1 MRIGIVGLPSAGKT
15 TLFNLLTE
23 GHVETV
29 SGKMEA
35 HLGSAKVPDRRIDFL
50 SDMYKPRKTIYAQ
63 IEFVDVPG
71 LARGSA
77 AKGGVNQFMAG
88 VREADSIIQ
97 VVRAFDDPLV
107 PNPEGS
113 TNPVRDA
120 ELLHTELLFS
130 DLEIVEKRIERLEGG
145 KKGKENPI
153 ELPALKKCQEILES
167 EGRIGSIDWTLD
179 EQAALRDYGF
189 LTEKPVILVANV
201 GEESLSTDDY
211 PGKAELAEYA
221 RTKDIPLLTVS
232 ARTEQEISELPDE
245 ERDAFLN
252 DLGVTES
259 GIERLARAAYAQ
271 LGLISFFTVGEDE
284 VRAWTI
290 HQGTEAKRAAG
301 KVHSDIERGF
311 IRAEV
316 VSYEDLRRLG
326 SMAKVRE
333 QGLFRLEGKDY
344 LMKDGDIVNFRFN
357 V

>member
-23 GHVETV
+23 GHVETG
-29 SGKMEA
+29 SGKMES
-35 HLGSAKVPDRRIDFL
+35 HLGIAKVPDRRIDFL
-50 SDMYKPRKTIYAQ
+50 SNMYKPRKTIYAQ

-88 VREADSIIQ
+88 VREADSLVQ
-97 VVRAFDDPLV
+97 VVRAFDNPMV

-120 ELLHTELLFS
+120 ELLHTELLLS
-130 DLEIVEKRIERLEGG
+130 DLEIVESESSAWRR

-153 ELPALKKCQEILES
+153 ELPTLKKCQEVLES
-167 EGRIGSIDWTLD
+167 EGRIGSIDWTPE

-201 GEESLSTDDY
+201 GEDALATDDY

-221 RTKDIPLLTVS
+221 RAKDIPLLTVS

-245 ERDAFLN
+245 ERDAFLK

-290 HQGTEAKRAAG
+290 HQGTEAKKAAG

-311 IRAEV
+311 IRAEI
-316 VSYEDLRRLG
+316 VSYEDLHRLG

-344 LMKDGDIVNFRFN
+344 VMKDGDIVNFRFN
-357 V
+357 I

>member
-29 SGKMEA
+29 SGKMES

-50 SDMYKPRKTIYAQ
+50 SNMYKPRKTIYAQ

-77 AKGGVNQFMAG
+77 TKGGVNQFMAG

-97 VVRAFDDPLV
+97 VVRAFDDPVV

-113 TNPVRDA
+113 TDPVRDA

-130 DLEIVEKRIERLEGG
+130 DLEIVERRIERLEGG

-153 ELPALKKCQEILES
+153 ELPTLKKCQEILEG
-167 EGRIGSIDWTLD
+167 EGRLGSTDWTPD
-179 EQAALRDYGF
+179 EQAVLRDYGF

-201 GEESLSTDDY
+201 GEDALATDDY
-211 PGKAELAEYA
+211 PRKDELTGHASA
-221 RTKDIPLLTVS
+221 KGMPLLTVS
-232 ARTEQEISELPDE
+232 ARTEQEISELPGE
-245 ERDAFLN
+245 ERDAFLK

-311 IRAEV
+311 IRAEI
-316 VSYEDLRRLG
+316 VSYEDLHRLG